1 MKSDTSKDINSCSTM
16 SPMEKLIR
24 RLAGFFV
31 TLSVVM
37 GYFVSP
43 YWFLFTLFVGLNL
56 FQSSFTNWCL
66 AEDILTKIGFGKKR
80 NIVDNH

>member
-1 MKSDTSKDINSCSTM
+1 MKSDMSKNINSCSTM

-31 TLSVVM
+31 TLSVVL

-43 YWFLFTLFVGLNL
+43 YWLLFTLFVGLNL
-56 FQSSFTNWCL
+56 LQSSFTNWCL
-66 AEDILTKIGFGKKR
+66 AEDLLNKIGLGKK
-80 NIVDNH
+80 NNTA